1 MAEQWEVVMSNGKL
15 KMDNCQL
22 PTVNSKFKRTEVG
35 GIPNDWEVKRI
46 DECSKICVGRDL
58 IEAHYSPIQ
67 DHKYRYPIYSNTVDN
82 RGLYGYY
89 DIEEY
94 KGESLTVVGR
104 GVGLGTA
111 FKRDGGYGAIG
122 RLLILFPLEKYDAS
136 FLTEYINHRVKIFE
150 ESSGI
155 PQLTSVSL
163 SKYKIPLPPT
173 KAEQTTI
180 AAALSDA
187 DALITQLEKL
197 IAKKRNIKRGAM
209 HELLTGQKR
218 LPGFEIKK
226 GYKQTEI
233 GVVPNDWEIK
243 KLGEVVEKFVNGG
256 TPSTQNEN
264 YWAGHI
270 PWITGADILNQ
281 RVSEIRRY
289 ITKEALKNSATN
301 VIEKGTLLLVS
312 RTGVGKLAIAPF
324 DIAISQDFTGVY
336 VNNKVLQTEYLY
348 RYFDFKSSMLQSQN
362 QGTSIKGITRDTL
375 ASIKIPLP
383 TKAEQ
388 AAIAQV
394 LSDMDAEI
402 EALEK
407 KLEKYKMIKQGMMQ
421 NLLTGKIRLV

>member
-1 MAEQWEVVMSNGKL
+1 MSNGKL

-218 LPGFEIKK
+218 LPGFSGK
-226 GYKQTEI
+226 
-233 GVVPNDWEIK
+233 WEVME
-243 KLGEVVEKFVNGG
+243 LGEVLKVRHGKSQKEIIDENGEFPILATSGVVGRTSTFIYNKPSVLIGRKGTIDVPQYMDTPFWAIDTIFYTEIFENAFPKFIFYKFNLIDWYSHNEASGVPSLNAKTIEKIEMLF
-256 TPSTQNEN
+256 PQ
-264 YWAGHI
+264 
-270 PWITGADILNQ
+270 
-281 RVSEIRRY
+281 
-289 ITKEALKNSATN
+289 TKEEQT
-301 VIEKGTLLLVS
+301 T
-312 RTGVGKLAIAPF
+312 IAR
-324 DIAISQDFTGVY
+324 I
-336 VNNKVLQTEYLY
+336 
-348 RYFDFKSSMLQSQN
+348 
-362 QGTSIKGITRDTL
+362 
-375 ASIKIPLP
+375 
-383 TKAEQ
+383 
-388 AAIAQV
+388 

>member
-1 MAEQWEVVMSNGKL
+1 MSNGKL

>member
-1 MAEQWEVVMSNGKL
+1 MDTMIL
-15 KMDNCQL
+15 K
-22 PTVNSKFKRTEVG
+22 SIKE
-35 GIPNDWEVKRI
+35 
-46 DECSKICVGRDL
+46 
-58 IEAHYSPIQ
+58 
-67 DHKYRYPIYSNTVDN
+67 
-82 RGLYGYY
+82 
-89 DIEEY
+89 
-94 KGESLTVVGR
+94 ESLTVVGR